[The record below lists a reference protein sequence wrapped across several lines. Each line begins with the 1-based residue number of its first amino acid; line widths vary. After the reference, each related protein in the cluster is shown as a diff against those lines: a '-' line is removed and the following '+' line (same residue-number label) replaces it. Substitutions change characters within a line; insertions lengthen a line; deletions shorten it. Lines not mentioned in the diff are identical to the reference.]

1 MTAFGPVMREAGKN
15 PGRKDLETMKTIYK
29 HGVDLKPGDVVKVW
43 WGKRNETL
51 LETRPHPK
59 YEEMF
64 GEPGAMI
71 GNFGGTEMTIE
82 PHMVYETYV
91 AE

>member
-1 MTAFGPVMREAGKN
+1 MREAGHD
-15 PGRKDLETMKTIYK
+15 PGGKDFGMMKTICK
-29 HGVDLKPGDVVKVW
+29 CGVDLKPGDVVKVW
-43 WGKRNETL
+43 WGSKKETL

-82 PHMVYETYV
+82 PNMVYETYV